1 MSVVQIPN
9 LPAASNLSGAE
20 QLEAVQ
26 AGTSVRVTALQI
38 AQLNIGPTG
47 ATGPTGPSGTGPTGP
62 TGPSVTGPTGSTGA
76 TGPSVTGPTGPSVT
90 GPTGLTGATGPTG
103 PTGPSVTGPT
113 GASSTVAGPTGP
125 TGANGTAAPGGADT
139 NVQFNDGGIFG
150 GNSGLIYDKSTNNLT
165 VTTVN
170 KYTLTAP
177 ASGATLAIANGKTFT
192 ANASL
197 TLAGTDSTTMTF
209 PPASAAIGYINLP
222 QNSQT
227 SGYTLVLADRG
238 KHISIT
244 TGGVT
249 VPASIFSAGDA
260 ITIYNNSASSQTITQ
275 DGGTTLR
282 LAGTSTTGNR
292 TLALRGLATVLCVA
306 SNEFV
311 ITGSGVS

>member
-1 MSVVQIPN
+1 MSVIQIPN
-9 LPAASNLSGAE
+9 LPPATSLSGAE

-47 ATGPTGPSGTGPTGP
+47 PTGPTGPSGTGPTGP

-113 GASSTVAGPTGP
+113 GSASTVAGPTGP

-139 NVQFNDGGIFG
+139 NVQYNDGGIFG
-150 GNSGLIYDKSTNNLT
+150 GNSGLTYNKATNNLT
-165 VTTVN
+165 ITTVN

-177 ASGATLAIANGKTFT
+177 ATGATLAIADGKTLT
-192 ANASL
+192 ASNSI

-209 PPASAAIGYINLP
+209 PPASAEIGYINLP

-244 TGGVT
+244 TGGVS
-249 VPASIFSAGDA
+249 VPSGVFSAGDA
-260 ITIYNNSASSQTITQ
+260 VTIYNNSASSQTVTQ
-275 DGGTTLR
+275 GAGTTLR
-282 LAGTSTTGNR
+282 LAGSSTTGSR

-306 SNEFV
+306 ANEFV